1 MADENQGLNF
11 EEFFG
16 GAQYLQQLANWL
28 AKDADGYEKVIEAA
42 KAFAVQLDADVKA
55 GKKLKYVSEAV
66 EILVRAFKELVIAR
80 SDVGEQAAIFSTIA
94 ARETKITKA
103 HAKSIASL
111 KDSYYGWQA
120 ALEEAEMQ
128 LKMLSTTSDDYK
140 EKSTKLLGVI
150 KDMRTNIREFNLMT
164 GNVGL
169 VTTEDK
175 LKAQIANLQQEGQVM
190 ADLRQQI
197 TAFKAAQKGLAEGKF
212 FSVEGIAQAEELRRK
227 FEALDKGAEDYD
239 TQLKELINSTLKLVA
254 VEKQLGKSYKLQDV
268 AEGATPE
275 AGVHVTR
282 DDRGALKNVE
292 VAKMELLTYEQL
304 NAVYKLITET
314 LHNYN
319 TEQLQTDETAK
330 KLVATQEGAV
340 AMLNKFDTATGK
352 VSRRWDGLRMQVTQ
366 VIRELPS
373 MAISANTFFLAIS
386 NNIPYLADEIGNAR
400 KEFKEFRKDVENY
413 AKSAGV
419 SLKAAEKHFE
429 DMGRTVE
436 SAGKRV
442 VNALKSWNTWL
453 VVIMTVLSFF
463 GKDIINWVK
472 NVFVAEKA
480 VTDLNKAMENINKQA
495 VKNNADYAKQATLLK
510 SLSSIWQQL
519 TTNEQRVKFVE
530 EYKDKFKELGVSI
543 KDVNDAENLFM
554 KHTDDMLKALKLRA
568 QQAAA
573 QAKIEEEYKK
583 VIEHEFNIEDY
594 RGRIEEQLKLRER
607 YQEKIKELSDQL
619 SRTTDSAQRAAIQG
633 QIDGLYSGIVEIDQ
647 VVERLTKRIEKQTKD
662 IAANAKSIE
671 TYQKAYERLLKGE
684 RDLLDE
690 AGIDPAKA
698 AQKQKDLLNRLNQ
711 EQLNALKRR
720 NKMEEAIMAD
730 GYAKN
735 VKKIKDGYDEERKE
749 IQKQMDSIKSLL
761 KKEWGVI
768 LGVTSAEALD
778 RLDPVAKG
786 LIQLLGELNDQYK
799 LVDKAENAD
808 LGKEWLAE
816 QTRRA
821 QAAKDAVQLQ
831 LDAVRAG
838 SEEEYRLKM
847 ELIWKEYDAEIAAN
861 KEKEQTKQQD
871 SLAIYEKYLKKETD
885 LRNAHDKEMR
895 ERRIQQLEL
904 ETKGMA
910 YGREASTK
918 TEQRIELQREQ
929 ALADIEQSGLGSE
942 EQEEKRLAT
951 EQYYDRL
958 ILQERIKLANQLVSV
973 EKNQVGIETDLA
985 KKSSEEKLR
994 LLIEQNYLAEQT
1006 ELNNAYLSAATPEE
1020 YDRMVKLITAKY
1032 RQLANFIKGDFAV
1045 EVLDDQQAL
1054 AEAVFNIVEQTEQDI
1069 TRFELEQERD
1079 RLNKQIQLAE
1089 KGMLDWSEAQIEAA
1103 KATVEG
1109 INNQLKRLEG
1119 IGAILDR
1126 IADHGLL
1133 GLFDM
1138 TDAQYDAWENYADF
1152 IGDQIDKIIDKYIE
1166 LAQAAVDAQQQQVD
1180 AAQTVYEA
1188 ELEARAN
1195 GYANN
1200 VETAKKELQL
1210 QKQTLKEKQKRL
1222 EEAERY
1228 QRIADEASTA
1238 SSLITAIAQLYKAY
1252 AGVPYVGLIIA
1263 AAAVTGLLGMFAAG
1277 KASAK
1282 AAASQNYGGGG
1293 LEILQGGSHASG
1305 NDIDLG
1311 VNNRHG
1317 RRMRAEG
1324 GESMAIF
1331 SKRATRRYSE
1341 VLPDLVA
1348 SINKGNF
1355 EEQYAQSFELPDE
1368 MRLGI
1373 GKERYVNLSK
1383 IEGSLDQLT
1392 AQGAERY
1399 SVMPDGTVVVR
1410 IGNVTKIIK
1419 K

>member
-1 MADENQGLNF
+1 MIDILTYSDFIKDDGAFQKLKTDLSSVDDSISKVMSSAELFAKILDIDVRKGGKVFKESKAIIEGLR
-11 EEFFG
+11 ESYI
-16 GAQYLQQLANWL
+16 AL
-28 AKDADGYEKVIEAA
+28 AKTQTEAGRIEVELNEIVKQQGKIQSAEAKQIVNAA
-42 KAFAVQLDADVKA
+42 GSYYQLVAALD
-55 GKKLKYVSEAV
+55 EA
-66 EILVRAFKELVIAR
+66 
-80 SDVGEQAAIFSTIA
+80 
-94 ARETKITKA
+94 ETK
-103 HAKSIASL
+103 
-111 KDSYYGWQA
+111 Y
-120 ALEEAEMQ
+120 
-128 LKMLSTTSDDYK
+128 KMLSESERNSSAEAKKYLSDIK
-140 EKSTKLLGVI
+140 ELKAKIGELNREIG
-150 KDMRTNIREFNLMT
+150 NI
-164 GNVGL
+164 GL

-175 LKAQIANLQQEGQVM
+175 LKAQIANLQKEGQVM
-190 ADLRQQI
+190 ADLRSQ
-197 TAFKAAQKGLAEGKF
+197 AMDLRAAQKGLAQGSF
-212 FSVEGIAQAEELRRK
+212 FSDKGKADAILLREQ
-227 FEALDKGAEDYD
+227 FEYLNEALKEGMIDQNSYDKQVKQLVAD
-239 TQLKELINSTLKLVA
+239 TQKLVSL
-254 VEKQLGKSYKLQDV
+254 EKQLGKSYKLQGV
-268 AEGATPE
+268 AEGAAPE
-275 AGVHVTR
+275 AGVRVTR
-282 DDRGALKNVE
+282 DSSGALKNVE

-304 NAVYKLITET
+304 NAVYKLVTET

-319 TEQLQTDETAK
+319 TEQLKTDETAK
-330 KLVATQEGAV
+330 NLIKTNEQAAKL
-340 AMLNKFDTATGK
+340 LNDMDNKTGK
-352 VSRRWDGLRMQVTQ
+352 TTRQWDGLRMQVTQ
-366 VIRELPS
+366 VVREIPS
-373 MAISANTFFLAIS
+373 LAISWNTFFLAIS
-386 NNIPYLADEIGNAR
+386 NNLPYLADEIKKANDEIKEAKKKG
-400 KEFKEFRKDVENY
+400 KEFVP
-413 AKSAGV
+413 
-419 SLKAAEKHFE
+419 L
-429 DMGRTVE
+429 
-436 SAGKRV
+436 GKRISS
-442 VNALKSWNTWL
+442 AIFSWNTAL
-453 VVIMTVLSFF
+453 VLVSAAFAIWGTQ
-463 GKDIINWVK
+463 IIDFVK
-472 NVFVAEKA
+472 KVFKAEKA

-530 EYKDKFKELGVSI
+530 EYQDKFKELGVSI

-554 KHTDDMLKALKLRA
+554 EHTDDMLKALKLRA

-583 VIEHEFNIEDY
+583 VIEHEFNIENY

-607 YQEKIKELSDQL
+607 YQKKIKELSDQL
-619 SRTTDSAQRAAIQG
+619 SRTTDSNQRAAIQE
-633 QIDGLYSGIVEIDQ
+633 QIDGLYSGIVGIDQ

-720 NKMEEAIMAD
+720 NKLEEAIMAD

-735 VKKIKDGYDEERKE
+735 VKKIKDGYDGERKE

-761 KKEWGVI
+761 KKEWGIVI
-768 LGVTSAEALD
+768 GISNLD
-778 RLDPVAKG
+778 NINPKAKAFVE
-786 LIQLLGELNDQYK
+786 LIGELAKQLEE
-799 LVDKAENAD
+799 LVGEAESAD
-808 LGKEWLAE
+808 SGKEWLAE

-918 TEQRIELQREQ
+918 TEQKIELQREQ

-958 ILQERIKLANQLVSV
+958 ILQERIKLANQLVKV
-973 EKNQVGIETDLA
+973 EKDRVSIETDLA
-985 KKSSEEKLR
+985 QKNSDAKLR
-994 LLIEQNYLAEQT
+994 LLIEQNNLAEQT
-1006 ELNNAYLSAATPEE
+1006 ELNNAYLSATSEEE
-1020 YDRMVKLITAKY
+1020 YAGMADRIIQKY
-1032 RQLANFIKGDFAV
+1032 KQLENFIKGDFAV
-1045 EVLDDQQAL
+1045 NVLDDQQAL

-1069 TRFELEQERD
+1069 TRFELEQEKERWTE
-1079 RLNKQIQLAE
+1079 QIRLAE
-1089 KGMLDWSEAQIEAA
+1089 AGMLDWSEAQIEAA

-1109 INNQLKRLEG
+1109 INRQLKRLEG

-1152 IGDQIDKIIDKYIE
+1152 ISDQIDKIIDKYIE
-1166 LAQAAVDAQQQQVD
+1166 LAQAAVDAQQQQVE

-1210 QKQTLKEKQKRL
+1210 QKETLKEKQKRL

-1252 AGVPYVGLIIA
+1252 AGIPYVGLIIA

-1317 RRMRAEG
+1317 RRMHAEG

-1355 EEQYAQSFELPDE
+1355 EEQYAQSFVLPDE

-1392 AQGAERY
+1392 AQGAEHY

>member
-1 MADENQGLNF
+1 MADDVLKFSDFIQDDGLF
-11 EEFFG
+11 ERLQALLEG
-16 GAQYLQQLANWL
+16 TNQQLGSVTESARRF
-28 AKDADGYEKVIEAA
+28 A
-42 KAFAVQLDADVKA
+42 KALDAAVAAGNDTKEVKEIIEGLRAAYVALVKTQTEA
-55 GKKLKYVSEAV
+55 GKTEASLN
-66 EILVRAFKELVIAR
+66 EITKQQGKVQGA
-80 SDVGEQAAIFSTIA
+80 A
-94 ARETKITKA
+94 ARQVINA
-103 HAKSIASL
+103 AG
-111 KDSYYGWQA
+111 SYYQLQA
-120 ALEEAEMQ
+120 ALEETETRY
-128 LKMLSTTSDDYK
+128 KMLSAEERTSSKEAADYLAK
-140 EKSTKLLGVI
+140 I
-150 KDMRTNIREFNLMT
+150 KDLKAKIGELNREIGNI
-164 GNVGL
+164 GL

-175 LKAQIANLQQEGQVM
+175 LRAQITNLQKEGQVM
-190 ADLRQQI
+190 ADLRSQ
-197 TAFKAAQKGLAEGKF
+197 AMNLKAAQKGLAQGSF
-212 FSVEGIAQAEELRRK
+212 FSETGKADAILLREQFEYLNKALKEGMIDQNNYDEQVKQLVA
-227 FEALDKGAEDYD
+227 D
-239 TQLKELINSTLKLVA
+239 TQKLVA
-254 VEKQLGKSYKLQDV
+254 LEKQLGKSYKLQGI

-275 AGVHVTR
+275 AGVRVTR
-282 DDRGALKNVE
+282 DSSGALQNVE

-304 NAVYKLITET
+304 NAVYKLVTET

-319 TEQLQTDETAK
+319 TEQLKTDETAK
-330 KLVATQEGAV
+330 NLIKTNEQAVKL
-340 AMLNKFDTATGK
+340 LNDMDNKTGK
-352 VSRRWDGLRMQVTQ
+352 TTRQWDGLRMQVTQ
-366 VIRELPS
+366 VIREIPS
-373 MAISANTFFLAIS
+373 LAISWNTFFLAIS
-386 NNIPYLADEIGNAR
+386 NNLPYLADEIKKANDEI
-400 KEFKEFRKDVENY
+400 KEAKKKGEEFVP
-413 AKSAGV
+413 
-419 SLKAAEKHFE
+419 L
-429 DMGRTVE
+429 
-436 SAGKRV
+436 GKRISS
-442 VNALKSWNTWL
+442 AIFSWNTAL
-453 VVIMTVLSFF
+453 VLVSAAFAIWGTQ
-463 GKDIINWVK
+463 IIDFVK
-472 NVFVAEKA
+472 KVFKAEKA

-495 VKNNADYAKQATLLK
+495 KKNNADYAKQATLLK
-510 SLSSIWQQL
+510 SLSSIWQEL
-519 TTNEQRVKFVE
+519 TTQEERIKFVE
-530 EYKDKFKELGVSI
+530 QYQDKFKELGVSI
-543 KDVNDAENLFM
+543 KDVNDAENLFIE
-554 KHTDDMLKALKLRA
+554 HTADMLKALKLRA

-583 VIEHEFNIEDY
+583 VIDHEFNIEDY

-619 SRTTDSAQRAAIQG
+619 SRTTDSAQRAAIQE
-633 QIDGLYSGIVEIDQ
+633 QIDSLYSGIVGIDQ

-690 AGIDPAKA
+690 AGIEPAKT

-761 KKEWGVI
+761 KKEWGLVI
-768 LGVTSAEALD
+768 GVSNLD
-778 RLDPVAKG
+778 NLDPTAKAF
-786 LIQLLGELNDQYK
+786 IELLKELGKQIEITND
-799 LVDKAENAD
+799 AENAD
-808 LGKEWLAE
+808 LGREWLAE

-831 LDAVRAG
+831 LDAVREG
-838 SEEEYRLKM
+838 SEEEYNLKM
-847 ELIWKEYDAEIAAN
+847 QLIWKEYDAEIAAN
-861 KEKEQTKQQD
+861 KEKEKTKQQD

-918 TEQRIELQREQ
+918 TEQKIELQREQ

-958 ILQERIKLANQLVSV
+958 ILQERIKLANQLVKV
-973 EKNQVGIETDLA
+973 EKDRVSIETDLA
-985 KKSSEEKLR
+985 QKNSDAKLR
-994 LLIEQNYLAEQT
+994 LLIEQNNLAEQT
-1006 ELNNAYLSAATPEE
+1006 ELNNAYLSATSEEE
-1020 YDRMVKLITAKY
+1020 YAEMADRIIQKY
-1032 RQLANFIKGDFAV
+1032 KQLENFIKGDFAV
-1045 EVLDDQQAL
+1045 NVLDDQQAL
-1054 AEAVFNIVEQTEQDI
+1054 AEAVFNIVEHTEQQI
-1069 TRFELEQERD
+1069 TRFELEQEKERWME
-1079 RLNKQIQLAE
+1079 QIRLAE
-1089 KGMLDWSEAQIEAA
+1089 AGMLDWSEAQIEAA

-1138 TDAQYDAWENYADF
+1138 TDAQYDAWGNYADF
-1152 IGDQIDKIIDKYIE
+1152 IGGQIDKIIDKYVE
-1166 LAQAAVDAQQQQVD
+1166 LAQAAVDAAQKQVD

-1210 QKQTLKEKQKRL
+1210 QRQTLKEKQKRL
-1222 EEAERY
+1222 KEAERY

-1282 AAASQNYGGGG
+1282 AAAAQNYGHGGF
-1293 LEILQGGSHASG
+1293 EVLQGGSHASG

-1311 VNNRHG
+1311 VNNRHN

-1324 GESMAIF
+1324 GEGMAIF
-1331 SKRATRRYSE
+1331 SKHATRRYSE

-1355 EEQYAQSFELPDE
+1355 EEQYAQSFVLPDE

-1392 AQGAERY
+1392 AQGAEHY
-1399 SVMPDGTVVVR
+1399 SVMSDGTVVVR